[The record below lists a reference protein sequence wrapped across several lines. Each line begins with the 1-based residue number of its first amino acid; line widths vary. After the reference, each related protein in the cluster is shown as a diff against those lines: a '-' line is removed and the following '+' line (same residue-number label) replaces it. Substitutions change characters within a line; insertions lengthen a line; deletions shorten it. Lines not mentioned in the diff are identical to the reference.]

1 MNLVAILI
9 AFGLEQW
16 RAFRW
21 RVGVQK
27 LFGRYAHFLERRF
40 NDGTEQQGALSAALA
55 VGPLVAIA
63 AAGYWALDAAHPVL
77 GLAWNVA
84 ILYLLVGFRHFSH
97 AFTAIGDALRAG
109 DAISA
114 RKRLAAWRGA
124 DASAAPAEEIP
135 KLAIEQGIEDS
146 YRHVFG
152 TLFWF
157 LVLPGPAGAVLYR
170 LTVLLA
176 GQWQRVAV
184 TPMGH
189 QLASFGQP
197 VQRLLYWL
205 DWIPVRLT
213 ALTFAVVGDFEDA
226 VYCWRVQARQ
236 WPSIHDG
243 ILLASGA
250 GALGIR
256 VGGIMTDSTGE
267 PEFRPEL
274 GIGEPADTDVL
285 PGAIGLVWRAL
296 LVWVAVLLL
305 LTVAYWA
312 PGGTLGTS

>member
-1 MNLVAILI
+1 MNFIAIL
-9 AFGLEQW
+9 AALGLEQW
-16 RAFRW
+16 RAFQW
-21 RVGVQK
+21 RNGVQR
-27 LFGRYAHFLERRF
+27 LFGRYARFLERHF
-40 NDGTEQQGALSAALA
+40 NAGTEHQGALTALLA
-55 VGPLVAIA
+55 MGPPVAIA
-63 AAGYWALDAAHPVL
+63 ATGYWALDALHPVL
-77 GLAWNVA
+77 GLVWNVA

-97 AFTAIGDALRAG
+97 AFTAIGNALRAA

-114 RKRLAAWRGA
+114 RKRLVAWRGA
-124 DASAAPAEEIP
+124 DASAATAEEIP
-135 KLAIEQGIEDS
+135 KLAVEQGIEDS

-157 LVLPGPAGAVLYR
+157 LVLPGPGGAVLYR

-176 GQWQRVAV
+176 TQWQGVAV
-184 TPMGH
+184 TPIGH
-189 QLASFGQP
+189 QLASFGRP

-226 VYCWRVQARQ
+226 VYCWRIQAKQ

-250 GALGIR
+250 GALGVQI
-256 VGGIMTDSTGE
+256 GGVITDSTGE

-274 GIGEPADTDVL
+274 GMGEPADADIL
-285 PGAIGLVWRAL
+285 PSAIGLVWRAL
-296 LVWVAVLLL
+296 LVWLAVLLL

-312 PGGTLGTS
+312 P